1 MKIALCQIN
10 PTVGAIN
17 QNKKSI
23 FDWYHR
29 AVDLGADLVVFPE
42 LSLIG
47 YPPQDLLLRNRFI
60 ENAKNALDEIAQKS
74 TIPIIL
80 GNTMMEDN
88 KLYNCAFFCE
98 KGEIISHYKKRL
110 LPTYDVFDEA
120 RYFTSGSEPCVVKV
134 SINGENVYLGL
145 QICEDLWDKNYSC
158 DLVEELKAKGAEI
171 IINLSASPYRV
182 DRLLDRCELIQSKAS
197 DNRLS
202 YVYCNLVGAQ
212 DELIFDGQSLAYNE
226 NGELIAQGKAFEEE
240 ILLVDINNSQT
251 IDLKDS
257 RREEKIYNALV
268 LGVKDYFNKTGHSEA
283 VIGLSG
289 GIDSSLTA
297 CIAVDALGIENVHGV
312 SMPSKF
318 SSQHSKD
325 DAKLLSEN
333 LGVDY
338 RTISIESI
346 VSSFEESLKASY
358 NGSEPGVA
366 EENIQAR
373 TRGSIIMALSNK
385 FNWLVLST
393 GNKTELAMGYCT
405 LYGDMNGGLAVI
417 SDLSKT
423 DVYALSRWVNE
434 KAGFDCIPI
443 NSIEKPPSAEL
454 APNQVDPFDYDVV
467 SPLVTA
473 LIDNQKSPSELIKE
487 GADPGLVKDISN
499 RIRINEYKRRQAAPG
514 LRVTSKAFGI
524 GRRVPIVNQRS
535 EEHTSELQSPFYIFN
550 IIGFGPKTIS
560 S

>member
-17 QNKKSI
+17 QNKKIILETYS
-23 FDWYHR
+23 R
-29 AVDLGADLVVFPE
+29 AIDLKADVIVFPE
-42 LSLIG
+42 LAIIG
-47 YPPQDLLLRNRFI
+47 YPPQDLLLRDRFI
-60 ENAKNALDEIAQKS
+60 INAQNALNEIAQKS
-74 TIPIIL
+74 TIPVIL
-80 GNTMMEDN
+80 GNTLIEHN
-88 KLYNCAFFCE
+88 KLYNCAFICE
-98 KGEIISHYKKRL
+98 NGEIVSHYKKRL
-110 LPTYDVFDEA
+110 LPTYDVFDED
-120 RYFTSGSEPCVVKV
+120 RYFAAGNKHCIVELAIDGKNTK
-134 SINGENVYLGL
+134 IGL

-158 DLVEELKAKGAEI
+158 DLAKELKESGAEI
-171 IINLSASPYRV
+171 IINISASPYRV
-182 DRLLDRCELIQSKAS
+182 DKLLDRCELIQTKAK
-197 DNRLS
+197 DNS
-202 YVYCNLVGAQ
+202 IPYIYCNLVGAQ

-226 NGELIAQGKAFEEE
+226 NGQLIAQGKSFEEE
-240 ILLVDINNSQT
+240 IVMVDLSLNKPMN
-251 IDLKDS
+251 LKVVQ
-257 RREEKIYNALV
+257 REEKIYNALV
-268 LGVKDYFNKTGHSEA
+268 LGIKDYFKKTNHSEA

-297 CIAVDALGIENVHGV
+297 SIAVDALSKENVHGV

-346 VSSFEESLKASY
+346 VSSFEQSLKVSY
-358 NGSEPGVA
+358 NGSESGVA

-373 TRGSIIMALSNK
+373 ARGSIIMALSNK

-423 DVYALSRWVNE
+423 DVYALSKWVN
-434 KAGFDCIPI
+434 KNAGFERIPLS
-443 NSIEKPPSAEL
+443 SIEKPPSAEL
-454 APNQVDPFDYDVV
+454 CLDQVDPFDYNVV
-467 SPLVTA
+467 SPLVSA
-473 LIDNQKSPSELIKE
+473 LIDDEKSPSELIKE
-487 GADPGLVKDISN
+487 GADPELVKDISN

-514 LRVTSKAFGI
+514 LKVTSKAFGM
-524 GRRVPIVNQRS
+524 GRRVPIINQYD
-535 EEHTSELQSPFYIFN
+535 EL
-550 IIGFGPKTIS
+550 KHD
-560 S
+560 

>member
-29 AVDLGADLVVFPE
+29 AVDIGADLVVFPE

-120 RYFTSGSEPCVVKV
+120 RYFTSGSEPCVVKL
-134 SINGENVYLGL
+134 SINGKNVYLGL
-145 QICEDLWDKNYSC
+145 QICEDLWDKNYSG

-240 ILLVDINNSQT
+240 ILMVDIKNSQT

-268 LGVKDYFNKTGHSEA
+268 LGVKDYFKKTGHIEA

-473 LIDNQKSPSELIKE
+473 MIEDEKSPTELIE
-487 GADPGLVKDISN
+487 GGADPELVKDISR

-524 GRRVPIVNQRS
+524 GRRVPIVNQFD
-535 EEHTSELQSPFYIFN
+535 ELN
-550 IIGFGPKTIS
+550 ND
-560 S
+560 

>member
-17 QNKKSI
+17 QNKKIILETYS
-23 FDWYHR
+23 R
-29 AVDLGADLVVFPE
+29 AIDLEADVIVFPE
-42 LSLIG
+42 LAIIG
-47 YPPQDLLLRNRFI
+47 YPPQDLLLRDRFI
-60 ENAKNALDEIAQKS
+60 INAQNALNEIAQKS
-74 TIPIIL
+74 TIPVIL
-80 GNTMMEDN
+80 GNTLIEHN
-88 KLYNCAFFCE
+88 KLYNCAFICE
-98 KGEIISHYKKRL
+98 NGEIVSHYKKRL
-110 LPTYDVFDEA
+110 LPTYDVFDED
-120 RYFTSGSEPCVVKV
+120 RYFSAGNKHCIVELAIDGKNTK
-134 SINGENVYLGL
+134 IGL

-158 DLVEELKAKGAEI
+158 DLAKELKESGAEI
-171 IINLSASPYRV
+171 IINISASPYRV
-182 DRLLDRCELIQSKAS
+182 DKLLDRCELIQTKAK
-197 DNRLS
+197 DNS
-202 YVYCNLVGAQ
+202 IPYIYCNLVGAQ

-226 NGELIAQGKAFEEE
+226 NGQLIAQGKSFEEE
-240 ILLVDINNSQT
+240 IVMVDLSLNKPMN
-251 IDLKDS
+251 LKVVQ
-257 RREEKIYNALV
+257 REEKIYNALV
-268 LGVKDYFNKTGHSEA
+268 LGVKDYFKKTNHSEA

-297 CIAVDALGIENVHGV
+297 SIAVDALGKENVHGV

-346 VSSFEESLKASY
+346 VSSFEQSLKASY
-358 NGSEPGVA
+358 NGSKPGVA

-373 TRGSIIMALSNK
+373 ARGSIIMALSNK

-423 DVYALSRWVNE
+423 DVYALSKWVN
-434 KAGFDCIPI
+434 KNAGFERIPLS
-443 NSIEKPPSAEL
+443 SIVKPPSAEL
-454 APNQVDPFDYDVV
+454 RPEQVDPFDYDVV
-467 SPLVTA
+467 SPLVSS
-473 LIDNQKSPSELIKE
+473 LIDDEKSPSELIKE
-487 GADPGLVKDISN
+487 GADPELVKDISN

-514 LRVTSKAFGI
+514 LKVTSKAFGM
-524 GRRVPIVNQRS
+524 GRRVPIINQYD
-535 EEHTSELQSPFYIFN
+535 EL
-550 IIGFGPKTIS
+550 KHD
-560 S
+560 

>member
-29 AVDLGADLVVFPE
+29 AVDIGADLVVFPE

-60 ENAKNALDEIAQKS
+60 ENAKNALDEIAKKS

-240 ILLVDINNSQT
+240 ILMVDIKNSQT

-268 LGVKDYFNKTGHSEA
+268 LGVKDYFKKTGHIEA

-473 LIDNQKSPSELIKE
+473 MIEDEKSPTELIE
-487 GADPGLVKDISN
+487 GGADPELVKDISR

-524 GRRVPIVNQRS
+524 GRRVPIVNQFD
-535 EEHTSELQSPFYIFN
+535 ELN
-550 IIGFGPKTIS
+550 ND
-560 S
+560 

>member
-17 QNKKSI
+17 QNKKIILETYS
-23 FDWYHR
+23 R
-29 AVDLGADLVVFPE
+29 AIDLKADVIVFPE
-42 LSLIG
+42 LAIIG
-47 YPPQDLLLRNRFI
+47 YPPQDLLLRDRFI
-60 ENAKNALDEIAQKS
+60 INAQNALNEIAQKS
-74 TIPIIL
+74 TIPVIL
-80 GNTMMEDN
+80 GNTLIEHN
-88 KLYNCAFFCE
+88 KLYNCAFICE
-98 KGEIISHYKKRL
+98 NGEIVSHYKKRL
-110 LPTYDVFDEA
+110 LPTYDVFDED
-120 RYFTSGSEPCVVKV
+120 RYFSAGNKHCIVELAIDGKNTK
-134 SINGENVYLGL
+134 IGL

-158 DLVEELKAKGAEI
+158 DLAKELKESGAEI
-171 IINLSASPYRV
+171 IINISASPYRV
-182 DRLLDRCELIQSKAS
+182 DKLLDRCELIQTKAK
-197 DNRLS
+197 DNS
-202 YVYCNLVGAQ
+202 IPYIYCNLVGAQ

-226 NGELIAQGKAFEEE
+226 NGQLIAQGKPFEED
-240 ILLVDINNSQT
+240 IVMVDFSLNKPIN
-251 IDLKDS
+251 LKVVQ
-257 RREEKIYNALV
+257 REEKIYNALV
-268 LGVKDYFNKTGHSEA
+268 LGVKDYFKKTNHSEA

-297 CIAVDALGIENVHGV
+297 SIAVEALSKENVHGV

-346 VSSFEESLKASY
+346 VSSFEQSLKASY
-358 NGSEPGVA
+358 NGSESGVA

-373 TRGSIIMALSNK
+373 ARGSIIMALSNK

-423 DVYALSRWVNE
+423 DVYALSKWVN
-434 KAGFDCIPI
+434 KNAGFERIPLS
-443 NSIEKPPSAEL
+443 SIEKPPSAEL
-454 APNQVDPFDYDVV
+454 RPEQVDPFDYDVV
-467 SPLVTA
+467 SPLVSY
-473 LIDNQKSPSELIKE
+473 LIDDEKSPSELIKE
-487 GADPGLVKDISN
+487 GADPELVKDISN

-514 LRVTSKAFGI
+514 LKVTSKAFGM
-524 GRRVPIVNQRS
+524 GRRVPIINQYD
-535 EEHTSELQSPFYIFN
+535 EL
-550 IIGFGPKTIS
+550 KHD
-560 S
+560 

>member
-17 QNKKSI
+17 QNKKI
-23 FDWYHR
+23 ILETYNR
-29 AVDLGADLVVFPE
+29 AIDLEADVIVFPE
-42 LSLIG
+42 LAIIG
-47 YPPQDLLLRNRFI
+47 YPPQDLLLRDRFI
-60 ENAKNALDEIAQKS
+60 INAQNALNEIAQKS
-74 TIPIIL
+74 TIPVIL
-80 GNTMMEDN
+80 GNTLIEHN
-88 KLYNCAFFCE
+88 KLYNCAFICE
-98 KGEIISHYKKRL
+98 NGEIVSHYKKRL

-120 RYFTSGSEPCVVKV
+120 RYFAAGNKYCIVELAIDGKNTK
-134 SINGENVYLGL
+134 IGL

-158 DLVEELKAKGAEI
+158 DLAKELKESGAEI
-171 IINLSASPYRV
+171 IINISASPYRV
-182 DRLLDRCELIQSKAS
+182 DKLLDRCELIQTKAK
-197 DNRLS
+197 DNS
-202 YVYCNLVGAQ
+202 IPYIYCNLVGAQ

-226 NGELIAQGKAFEEE
+226 NGQLIAQGKSFEEE
-240 ILLVDINNSQT
+240 IVMVDLSLNKPMN
-251 IDLKDS
+251 LKVLQ
-257 RREEKIYNALV
+257 REEKIYNALV
-268 LGVKDYFNKTGHSEA
+268 LGVKDYFKKTNHSEA

-297 CIAVDALGIENVHGV
+297 SIAVDALGKENVHGV

-346 VSSFEESLKASY
+346 VSSFEQSLKVSY
-358 NGSEPGVA
+358 NGSESGVA

-373 TRGSIIMALSNK
+373 ARGSIIMALSNK

-423 DVYALSRWVNE
+423 DVYALSKWVN
-434 KAGFDCIPI
+434 KNAGFERIPLS
-443 NSIEKPPSAEL
+443 SIEKPPSAEL
-454 APNQVDPFDYDVV
+454 RPEQVDPFDYDVV
-467 SPLVTA
+467 SPLVSS
-473 LIDNQKSPSELIKE
+473 LIDDEKSPSELIKE
-487 GADPGLVKDISN
+487 GADLEVVKDISN

-514 LRVTSKAFGI
+514 LKVTSKAFGM
-524 GRRVPIVNQRS
+524 GRRVPIINQYD
-535 EEHTSELQSPFYIFN
+535 EL
-550 IIGFGPKTIS
+550 KHD
-560 S
+560 

>member
-98 KGEIISHYKKRL
+98 KGEIISYYKKRL

-240 ILLVDINNSQT
+240 ILMVDINNSQT

-473 LIDNQKSPSELIKE
+473 MVEDEKSPTELIE
-487 GADPGLVKDISN
+487 GGADPELVKDISR

-524 GRRVPIVNQRS
+524 GRRVPIVNQFD
-535 EEHTSELQSPFYIFN
+535 ELN
-550 IIGFGPKTIS
+550 ND
-560 S
+560 

>member
-17 QNKKSI
+17 QNKKI
-23 FDWYHR
+23 ILETYNR
-29 AVDLGADLVVFPE
+29 AIDLEADVIVFPE
-42 LSLIG
+42 LAIIG
-47 YPPQDLLLRNRFI
+47 YPPQDLLLRDRFI
-60 ENAKNALDEIAQKS
+60 INAQNALNEIAQKS
-74 TIPIIL
+74 TIPVIL
-80 GNTMMEDN
+80 GNTLIEHN
-88 KLYNCAFFCE
+88 KLYNCAFICE
-98 KGEIISHYKKRL
+98 NGEIVSHYKKRL

-120 RYFTSGSEPCVVKV
+120 RYFAAGNKHCIVELAIDGKNTK
-134 SINGENVYLGL
+134 IGL

-158 DLVEELKAKGAEI
+158 DLAKELKESGAEI
-171 IINLSASPYRV
+171 IINISASPYRV
-182 DRLLDRCELIQSKAS
+182 DKLLDRCELIQTKAK
-197 DNRLS
+197 DNS
-202 YVYCNLVGAQ
+202 IPYIYCNLIGAQ

-226 NGELIAQGKAFEEE
+226 NGQLIAQGKSFEEE
-240 ILLVDINNSQT
+240 IVMVDFSLNKPMN
-251 IDLKDS
+251 LKVLQ
-257 RREEKIYNALV
+257 REEKIYNALV
-268 LGVKDYFNKTGHSEA
+268 LGVKDYFKKTNHSEA

-297 CIAVDALGIENVHGV
+297 SIAVDALGKENVHGV

-373 TRGSIIMALSNK
+373 ARGSIIMALSNK

-405 LYGDMNGGLAVI
+405 LYGDMNGGLSVI

-467 SPLVTA
+467 SPLVSS
-473 LIDNQKSPSELIKE
+473 LIDDEKSPSELIKE
-487 GADPGLVKDISN
+487 GADPELVKDISS

-514 LRVTSKAFGI
+514 LKVTSKAFGM
-524 GRRVPIVNQRS
+524 GRRVPIINQYD
-535 EEHTSELQSPFYIFN
+535 EL
-550 IIGFGPKTIS
+550 KHD
-560 S
+560 

>member
-29 AVDLGADLVVFPE
+29 AVGLGADLVVFPE
-42 LSLIG
+42 LALIG
-47 YPPQDLLLRNRFI
+47 YPPQDLLLRKRFI
-60 ENAKNALDEIAQKS
+60 ENAKDALDEIAQKS

-120 RYFTSGSEPCVVKV
+120 RYFTSGGEPCVVEL

-182 DRLLDRCELIQSKAS
+182 DRLFDRCELIQSKAS

-202 YVYCNLVGAQ
+202 YLYCNLVGAQ
-212 DELIFDGQSLAYNE
+212 DELIFDGQSLAYNK

-240 ILLVDINNSQT
+240 ILMVDINNSQT

-268 LGVKDYFNKTGHSEA
+268 LGVKDYFKKTGHSEA

-297 CIAVDALGIENVHGV
+297 CIAVDALGKENVHGV

-346 VSSFEESLKASY
+346 VNSFEESLKASY

-373 TRGSIIMALSNK
+373 ARGSIIMALSNK

-423 DVYALSRWVNE
+423 DVYALSKWLNE
-434 KAGFDCIPI
+434 DAGFERIPLS
-443 NSIEKPPSAEL
+443 SIDKPPSAEL
-454 APNQVDPFDYDVV
+454 RPEQVDPFDYDVV

-487 GADPGLVKDISN
+487 GADSGLVKDISN

-514 LRVTSKAFGI
+514 LKVTSKAFGM
-524 GRRVPIVNQRS
+524 GRRVPIINQYD
-535 EEHTSELQSPFYIFN
+535 EL
-550 IIGFGPKTIS
+550 KHD
-560 S
+560 